1 MTNPFR
7 PELWAP
13 VAGFEFTEGQELRAL
28 GVNFA
33 VLVRLAH
40 VHQQGAACFGVGP
53 GRLQA
58 HPFRRQRGTDR
69 QSHGHTQSNGQAQ
82 KGTANQRGHEEFS
95 A

>member
-1 MTNPFR
+1 MPQA
-7 PELWAP
+7 E
-13 VAGFEFTEGQELRAL
+13 
-28 GVNFA
+28 
-33 VLVRLAH
+33 RLCCLIDFSISQAM
-40 VHQQGAACFGVGP
+40 VKQAMDRRVVITGIEAISCFGVGP

>member
-1 MTNPFR
+1 MARADLPHGQQLGTARN
-7 PELWAP
+7 
-13 VAGFEFTEGQELRAL
+13 AGG
-28 GVNFA
+28 
-33 VLVRLAH
+33 VLVRLAD